1 MLAQAMLEKGML
13 DTLASQ
19 ASLLMYNV
27 SYEVQQ
33 RPWLWI
39 VVGVVTFLLL
49 VRHGRRP

>member
-1 MLAQAMLEKGML
+1 MLAQALLEKGIL

-19 ASLLMYNV
+19 ASVLMSDL

-39 VVGVVTFLLL
+39 IVGVVTFLLL
-49 VRHGRRP
+49 VRHGRR

>member
-19 ASLLMYNV
+19 ASLLARDI
-27 SYEVQQ
+27 SYQVQL

-39 VVGVVTFLLL
+39 IVGVVTFLLI